1 MTAGRRIEHRLRLAD
16 RNDLPRLGEIARSA
30 FSDDS
35 TLDLAALQRDE
46 TLFLAEWRTAVD
58 GFIVL
63 LPLHRS
69 VLIHRMAVAI
79 EARGAGLGGWML
91 DCAVQHAR
99 SMDFTAVDIQRPL
112 DDRAGIDW
120 LRRHGFLPDPH
131 GGNRIY
137 LRRPTDTKKPPEES
151 R

>member
-1 MTAGRRIEHRLRLAD
+1 VTSGRRIEHRLRAAD
-16 RNDLPRLGEIARSA
+16 RNDLPHLNDIARTA
-30 FSDDS
+30 FSDDPS
-35 TLDLAALQRDE
+35 LDLASLQRDG

-63 LPLHRS
+63 LPMHNSL
-69 VLIHRMAVAI
+69 LIHRMAVAV
-79 EARGAGLGGWML
+79 EARGAGLGAWML

-99 SMDFTAVDIQRPL
+99 DLDFIAVDIQRPIE
-112 DDRAGIDW
+112 DRIGIDW
-120 LRRHGFLPDPH
+120 LRRHGFVPEPH

-137 LRRPTDTKKPPEES
+137 LRRLTATRKPPEDT